1 MSIVVLGAVVGL
13 IVLVMALAG
22 SKLARQA
29 VILIVVLMAG
39 ALLAIWYFVY
49 A

>member
-1 MSIVVLGAVVGL
+1 MSVVVLGAVVGL
-13 IVLVMALAG
+13 FVLVMALAG

>member
-1 MSIVVLGAVVGL
+1 MSIVVLGAAVGL
-13 IVLVMALAG
+13 FILVMALAG

-29 VILIVVLMAG
+29 VILIAVLMA
-39 ALLAIWYFVY
+39 AAVLAIWYFVY